1 MTNHLHDKEHALSD
15 LQGQNTALR
24 ESIQTLPSGAGDAA
38 RIASLKD
45 EVRLVAP
52 CTMHTHLLHACPPAS
67 TARQD
72 HRAFAFGAPASRQA
86 IDDGERL

>member
-45 EVRLVAP
+45 EVRLAAP
-52 CTMHTHLLHACPPAS
+52 CMNPLVLAAHSTHSDTRPPS
-67 TARQD
+67 IRVQHSCNPSSD
-72 HRAFAFGAPASRQA
+72 RAGWV
-86 IDDGERL
+86 